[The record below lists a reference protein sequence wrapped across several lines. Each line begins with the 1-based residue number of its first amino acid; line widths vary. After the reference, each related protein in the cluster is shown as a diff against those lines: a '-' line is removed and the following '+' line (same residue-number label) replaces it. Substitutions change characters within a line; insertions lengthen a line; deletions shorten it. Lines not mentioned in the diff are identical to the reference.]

1 MNRKTMEFYYG
12 ICFGLLIGFII
23 YATMGTPLGA
33 DTWVRGEV
41 KWKPLYVVVVEE

>member
-1 MNRKTMEFYYG
+1 MKNKTTE
-12 ICFGLLIGFII
+12 FII
-23 YATMGTPLGA
+23 GLVFGVVISFTVWACSVNPLGA